1 VLGSPG
7 RARTLGVR
15 LDGRPIRA
23 RLAGADVHGG
33 RARIGPQRL
42 YRLVDLPSAGR
53 HLLELAFG
61 PGIEG
66 YAFTFG

>member
-1 VLGSPG
+1 VL
-7 RARTLGVR
+7 
-15 LDGRPIRA
+15 LDGRPVPA

-33 RARIGPQRL
+33 RARIGAERL
-42 YRLVDLPSAGR
+42 YRLVDLSRAER
-53 HLLELAFG
+53 HRLTLEFA